1 MLAAPLAKT
10 QVAATTVHVC
20 PLASIAD
27 IVREANA
34 SHLMTVINAHTPV
47 DRPTAIPEHRH
58 LKVLINDI
66 AAPQDGLVHAQAAHI
81 ENIITFA
88 RDWNHEAPL
97 VIHCW
102 AGISRSTAAAL
113 ISLCALNEEGVEG
126 DIATA
131 IRRASPTAM
140 PNSLMVA
147 IADDLLGRRGRMVD
161 AVRAIGEG
169 KIAVAGKPFSIPSR
183 FMRTI

>member
-1 MLAAPLAKT
+1 MLPMARITAVLLSLLCLAT
-10 QVAATTVHVC
+10 PAVAHDPSAWGG
-20 PLASIAD
+20 LFRSRD
-27 IVREANA
+27 DGG
-34 SHLMTVINAHTPV
+34 SWLPV
-47 DRPTAIPEHRH
+47 DADLFIGAALAVAVSPTDPNH
-58 LKVLINDI
+58 LLYATDSRLMRSRN
-66 AAPQDGLVHAQAAHI
+66 GG
-81 ENIITFA
+81 